1 MFYAILWLQ
10 VLIPASTRINVVFIS
25 ILLFYLIYKIDD
37 WGEKDIVSKTNN
49 AQLLLAWSDCELILY
64 E

>member
-1 MFYAILWLQ
+1 MFYAILWLRTL
-10 VLIPASTRINVVFIS
+10 VSASTRINVVFIS
-25 ILLFYLIYKIDD
+25 ILLFCLIYKIDD

-49 AQLLLAWSDCELILY
+49 AQLLFARSDCELILY